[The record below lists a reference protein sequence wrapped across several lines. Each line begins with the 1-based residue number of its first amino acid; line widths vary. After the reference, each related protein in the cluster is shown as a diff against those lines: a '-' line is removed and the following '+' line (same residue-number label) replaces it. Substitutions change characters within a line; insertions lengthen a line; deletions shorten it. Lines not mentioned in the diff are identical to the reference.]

1 MEEVIRPRQPTV
13 SLMSLAA
20 YMILFNRYYLLNTEY
35 RIRNP
40 WNILAQLFGAQLP
53 NNGPRTLNNHVTRSS
68 LRHLFDIITGDVWR
82 N

>member
-35 RIRNP
+35 VILGIFWPNCSGPNCPIMCLEP
-40 WNILAQLFGAQLP
+40 WK
-53 NNGPRTLNNHVTRSS
+53 NHVTRSS